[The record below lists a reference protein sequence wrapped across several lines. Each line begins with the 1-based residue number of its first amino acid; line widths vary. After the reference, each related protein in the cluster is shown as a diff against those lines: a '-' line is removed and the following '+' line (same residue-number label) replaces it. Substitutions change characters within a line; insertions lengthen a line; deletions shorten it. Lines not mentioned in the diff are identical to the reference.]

1 MTLPDRTTS
10 SALRPQT
17 DIVTRARGAIGTPFR
32 HQGRQPHVGLDCL
45 GLVVHAIGRGAEAV
59 DQTDYARVPD
69 SIRLAAALHR
79 YFDHLD
85 IEDPADAPAG
95 AVLAFCVFGDPRR
108 SVRHLGIKSDR
119 GMIHARHG
127 ARNAVVEI
135 EIRPAWRDLFVGAYQ
150 WRAQ

>member
-10 SALRPQT
+10 SELRPQT
-17 DIVTRARGAIGTPFR
+17 DIVTRARSALGTPFR

-45 GLVVHAIGRGAEAV
+45 GLVVHALGRGAQAV
-59 DQTDYARVPD
+59 DQKDYARVPD

-79 YFDHLD
+79 YFDELD
-85 IEDPADAPAG
+85 VADPNDAPAG
-95 AVLAFCVFGDPRR
+95 SVLAFCVFGDPRR

-127 ARNAVVEI
+127 ARNSVVEI
-135 EIRPAWRDLFVGAYQ
+135 EIRPAWQDLFVGAYQ

>member
-1 MTLPDRTTS
+1 MTLQDQTTS
-10 SALRPQT
+10 SARHPQT
-17 DIVTRARGAIGTPFR
+17 DIVTRARSALGTPFR

-45 GLVVHAIGRGAEAV
+45 GLVVHALGRGAQAV

-69 SIRLAAALHR
+69 SIRLAAALDR

-85 IEDPADAPAG
+85 TDDPNTVPAG

-135 EIRPAWRDLFVGAYQ
+135 EIRPAWQDLFVGAYQ